1 MVNLILYY
9 DIDKKNDTITHKKSD
24 ILHLTRTF
32 KLCTDK
38 ELTQIAGTCVCENVY
53 CFKEDVCQMNNS
65 VYLPEISSGFS
76 SLNISSIKNHENY
89 MLKSSQE
96 FEFDIYAGS
105 GDFLNARGKMVI
117 TTDNTPVRKV
127 SIYLQNKTDS
137 KRKLR
142 KTNKTRKNQ

>member
-1 MVNLILYY
+1 MPPAPKLLPSAN
-9 DIDKKNDTITHKKSD
+9 KSPAY
-24 ILHLTRTF
+24 H
-32 KLCTDK
+32 
-38 ELTQIAGTCVCENVY
+38 NVSN
-53 CFKEDVCQMNNS
+53 NNS
-65 VYLPEISSGFS
+65 FQSFNIDGLTVIIPAYKASKFIDAC
-76 SLNISSIKNHENY
+76 ISSIKNHENY